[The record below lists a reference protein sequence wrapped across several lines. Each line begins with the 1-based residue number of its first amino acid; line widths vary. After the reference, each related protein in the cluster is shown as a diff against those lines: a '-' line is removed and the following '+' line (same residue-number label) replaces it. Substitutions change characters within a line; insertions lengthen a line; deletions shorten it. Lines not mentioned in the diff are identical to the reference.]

1 MQANGRGTAMTDRA
15 GGDRLAPHVLH
26 VDRFESFYAA
36 EFRRCSALAYTLCGN
51 RALAEELAQ
60 EAMTAAYRDWDRVR
74 EMESPAGWVRR
85 TTANLATSAPR
96 RRIAAAQ
103 AVLRLSSRR
112 QPESVLPESDEE
124 FWQAVRSLPKR
135 QAQATALR
143 YGLGC
148 TVVEVA
154 EILGCAEGTAKA
166 HLHAARAAVS
176 RRLGLE
182 AGA

>member
-1 MQANGRGTAMTDRA
+1 MQPSRSGTRVTEPEADRSP
-15 GGDRLAPHVLH
+15 APVAVQL
-26 VDRFESFYAA
+26 DRFEVFYAA
-36 EFRRCSALAYTLCGN
+36 EFGRCTALAYTLCGN
-51 RALAEELAQ
+51 RSLAEELAQ
-60 EAMTAAYRDWDRVR
+60 DAMTAAYRDWSRVQQ
-74 EMESPAGWVRR
+74 MESPVGWVRR
-85 TTANLATSAPR
+85 TTANLASSATR
-96 RRIAAAQ
+96 RRIAEAR

-112 QPESVLPESDEE
+112 QPQAVLPESDED
-124 FWQAVRSLPKR
+124 FWAAVRALPKR

-148 TVVEVA
+148 TVPEVA
-154 EILGCAEGTAKA
+154 QILGCAEGTAKA

>member
-1 MQANGRGTAMTDRA
+1 MGEQPRDDGSPP
-15 GGDRLAPHVLH
+15 LVL
-26 VDRFESFYAA
+26 DTSRFEDFYRS
-36 EFRRCSALAYTLCGN
+36 ELRRCTALAYALCGN
-51 RALAEELAQ
+51 RSLAEELAQ
-60 EAMTAAYRDWDRVR
+60 DAMTAAYRDWERVR
-74 EMESPAGWVRR
+74 RMDSPAGWVRR
-85 TTANLATSAPR
+85 VTANLATSATR
-96 RRIAAAQ
+96 RRMAEAK
-103 AVLRLSSRR
+103 AVLRLSARR
-112 QPESVLPESDEE
+112 HSDAELPESDEE
-124 FWQAVRSLPKR
+124 FWRAVRALPRR

-166 HLHAARAAVS
+166 TLHSARQTIS

>member
-1 MQANGRGTAMTDRA
+1 MVGEPDAEP
-15 GGDRLAPHVLH
+15 APVLRTE
-26 VDRFESFYAA
+26 RFEDFYAA
-36 EFRRCSALAYTLCGN
+36 EHRRCTALAYSLCGS
-51 RALAEELAQ
+51 RGLAEELAQ

-74 EMESPAGWVRR
+74 QMDSPVGWVRR
-85 TTANLATSAPR
+85 TTANLATSATR
-96 RRIAAAQ
+96 RSIAEAR

-112 QPESVLPESDEE
+112 QQDAALPDSDEE
-124 FWQAVRSLPKR
+124 FWAAVRALPRR

-166 HLHAARAAVS
+166 TLHAARAAVS

>member
-1 MQANGRGTAMTDRA
+1 MQLDETRTPVAELSADEPPPAST
-15 GGDRLAPHVLH
+15 LH
-26 VDRFESFYAA
+26 LHRFEDFYAA
-36 EFRRCSALAYTLCGN
+36 EFRRCTALAYTLCGT

-60 EAMTAAYRDWDRVR
+60 EAMTAAYREWSRVSA
-74 EMESPAGWVRR
+74 MDSPVGWVRR
-85 TTANLATSAPR
+85 TTANLATSSTR
-96 RRIAAAQ
+96 KRIAEAQ
-103 AVLRLSSRR
+103 ALLRLSSRR
-112 QPESVLPESDEE
+112 QPEGVLPDSDEE
-124 FWQAVRSLPKR
+124 FWQAVRSLPRR

>member
-1 MQANGRGTAMTDRA
+1 MQPSGRGTTVTERDA
-15 GGDRLAPHVLH
+15 GVPPTPTPLH
-26 VDRFESFYAA
+26 LQRFETFYAA
-36 EFRRCSALAYTLCGN
+36 EFRRSTALAFALCGG

-60 EAMTAAYRDWDRVR
+60 EAMTAAYRDWSRVAR
-74 EMESPAGWVRR
+74 MDSPVGWVRR
-85 TTANLATSAPR
+85 ATANLATSSTR
-96 RRIAAAQ
+96 KRIAEAQ
-103 AVLRLSSRR
+103 ALLRLSSRR
-112 QPESVLPESDEE
+112 QPEAVLPESDEE
-124 FWQAVRSLPKR
+124 FWQAVRALPRR

-148 TVVEVA
+148 TVPEVA
-154 EILGCAEGTAKA
+154 EILGFAEGTAKA

>member
-1 MQANGRGTAMTDRA
+1 MQLNEMRATVTDPA
-15 GGDRLAPHVLH
+15 DDDPPAASTLH
-26 VDRFESFYAA
+26 LHRFEDFYAA
-36 EFRRCSALAYTLCGN
+36 EYRRCTALAYTLCGN

-60 EAMTAAYRDWDRVR
+60 EAMTAAYREWSRVST
-74 EMESPAGWVRR
+74 MDSSVGWVRR
-85 TTANLATSAPR
+85 ATANLATSSTR
-96 RRIAAAQ
+96 KRIAETQ
-103 AVLRLSSRR
+103 ALLRLSSRR
-112 QPESVLPESDEE
+112 QPEEVLPESDEE
-124 FWQAVRSLPKR
+124 FWRAVRALPRR